1 MENTN
6 TNKTEFYG
14 ISYCL
19 NGEYF
24 LLMEKI
30 AQEDSTNPFAF
41 IAISSPDQIAEYII
55 QRFSKEK
62 ANLAEQLMAFNSL
75 NPFAVKFNINSKDE
89 LRKEIIK
96 YHDGSGQVLGI
107 RNEGTNHELH
117 GLRVKPSI
125 NEIKQ
130 FSINIQ
136 VKTPFDNVQIK
147 NAIDDDNIQK
157 KKSWFNP
164 FNPNQQNLA

>member
-1 MENTN
+1 MENNLDSNETG
-6 TNKTEFYG
+6 FYG

-30 AQEDSTNPFAF
+30 AAEDSPNPFAF
-41 IAISSPDQIAEYII
+41 IAIASPDQVAEYII
-55 QRFSKEK
+55 NRFSKEK
-62 ANLAEQLMAFNSL
+62 ANLGEHLMAFNSL
-75 NPFAVKFNINSKDE
+75 SPFAVKFNIHSKDE

-96 YHDGSGQVLGI
+96 YHDGSGQVVGI
-107 RNEGTNHELH
+107 KNEGTSHELH
-117 GLRVKPSI
+117 GLKVKPSI
-125 NEIKQ
+125 NEIKK

-136 VKTPFDNVQIK
+136 VKGVAIK
-147 NAIDDDNIQK
+147 NTVDDDNTKNK
-157 KKSWFNP
+157 KPWFNP